1 MTVRLA
7 VPAVVAANCRLD
19 DALAVLSGR
28 KAEKSAVAGVR
39 RFEPGRHRRRGGVS
53 GVPRDGIANER
64 AKFLL
69 RDFH

>member
-1 MTVRLA
+1 MAVRLA

-28 KAEKSAVAGVR
+28 KAEKAATAGMR
-39 RFEPGRHRRRGGVS
+39 RFELCRRRRRNGMSGVS
-53 GVPRDGIANER
+53 RDGIANER